1 MYITPGIVGQVGKP
15 AGAVFASPAR
25 RECTGRLPTAC
36 ANCAPR
42 ASSPTTSAR
51 PTAPPARGTTRREG
65 SAAGRI
71 LTVTITGTII
81 TATTI
86 ITTAAIAAAGAET
99 AANPTQS

>member
-86 ITTAAIAAAGAET
+86 ITTAATAAAGAET